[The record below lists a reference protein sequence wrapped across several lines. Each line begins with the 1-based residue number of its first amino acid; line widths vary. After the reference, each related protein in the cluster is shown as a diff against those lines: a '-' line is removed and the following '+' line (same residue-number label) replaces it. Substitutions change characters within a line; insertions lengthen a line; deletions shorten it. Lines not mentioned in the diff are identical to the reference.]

1 MATDGSDKS
10 EPATVTVTVILP
22 NRAPVAN
29 DDRFQLDED
38 QVLEVS
44 ALGVLE
50 NDSDTEGQPLTVVLV
65 SDVSHGSLI
74 LNEDGSFTYAP
85 DLDYNGLD
93 SFTYQVSDGDLSSNS
108 ATVSIEVAF
117 VNDIPLAFDDM
128 VQGEEGVIIEI
139 DVLVNDEGL
148 GDGSISVALET
159 IPDNGTVEVIGNIIH
174 FTPTAGFVGED
185 SFIYATTD
193 VDAEASSAMVSISI
207 TAAPSLSDDGI
218 VE

>member
-1 MATDGSDKS
+1 M
-10 EPATVTVTVILP
+10 
-22 NRAPVAN
+22 
-29 DDRFQLDED
+29 
-38 QVLEVS
+38 LEVS
-44 ALGVLE
+44 APGVLE
-50 NDSDTEGQPLTVVLV
+50 NDSDTEGQPLTAVLV

-108 ATVSIEVAF
+108 ATVSIEVAS
-117 VNDIPLAFDDM
+117 VNDIPLAIDDM

-148 GDGSISVALET
+148 GDGSISIAVET
-159 IPDNGTVEVIGNIIH
+159 ISDNGTVEVIGNIIH
-174 FTPTAGFVGED
+174 YTSTAGFVGED
-185 SFIYATTD
+185 IFIYTTTD
-193 VDAEASSAMVSISI
+193 VDSESSSAVVSISI
-207 TAAPSLSDDGI
+207 TAASPSSEGGI